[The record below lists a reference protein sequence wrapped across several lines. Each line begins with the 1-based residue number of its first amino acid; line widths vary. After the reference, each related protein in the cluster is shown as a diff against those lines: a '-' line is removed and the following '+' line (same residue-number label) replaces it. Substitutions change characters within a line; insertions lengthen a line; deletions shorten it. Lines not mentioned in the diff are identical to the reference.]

1 MSPRRV
7 LMISADAGGNVP
19 PALAIA
25 NELAGRGHEVT
36 LAGVR
41 PRDSGALEASVERV
55 PLAALAHDDLTD
67 PGGSIGQLAALRHL
81 TIGPHVAEDVRS
93 LLDSRRPDAVVVD
106 CAMLSSLREA
116 LGSGVPTAALF
127 HSFGAFWQRWFMRG
141 PIDLASRLLRLRA
154 VSLWARADARLLATD
169 PELDPASRRDFSRDL
184 KGIRFEWT
192 GTTEIG
198 APPAPREA
206 GAMPVMLVSLSSAW
220 IRGQAD
226 AYRRIIAALADSP
239 VRAIVTT
246 GGAEIE
252 SELWGGSSVQV
263 LGRAPH
269 AELLPEVDLVIGHG
283 GHSTTLKALA
293 HGIPVLV
300 LPMNLISDQRMVGRI
315 VQAAGVGRTLPRRA
329 APELI
334 RATVLHMLG
343 DTSVVQAAALTGER
357 LRRQRGASV
366 AADRIEA
373 FWSLR

>member
-41 PRDSGALEASVERV
+41 PRDSGALEMSVERV

-154 VSLWARADARLLATD
+154 VSLWARADVRLLATD

-198 APPAPREA
+198 VPPAPREA
-206 GAMPVMLVSLSSAW
+206 GAMPLVLVSLSSAW

-252 SELWGGSSVQV
+252 SELRGGSSVQV

-315 VQAAGVGRTLPRRA
+315 VQAAGVGRMLPRSA
-329 APELI
+329 ALELI

-343 DTSVVQAAALTGER
+343 DTSLVQSAALTGER

-366 AADRIEA
+366 AADRIEDL
-373 FWSLR
+373 WSLR